1 MFLTPLDYH
10 NQSDNITI
18 PKINQRTQNLT
29 PTPADCSCDFIKES
43 IRERAGMKGMLE
55 IRNLGAVQ
63 YEEKKVESMLPG
75 PS

>member
-1 MFLTPLDYH
+1 MLLTPLDYP
-10 NQSDNITI
+10 NQNDSITI

-29 PTPADCSCDFIKES
+29 PTPDCSCDFIKES

-55 IRNLGAVQ
+55 IRNLGALQ
-63 YEEKKVESMLPG
+63 YEERKVESMQPG

>member
-1 MFLTPLDYH
+1 MFLTPLDYP
-10 NQSDNITI
+10 NQSDIITI

-29 PTPADCSCDFIKES
+29 PTPADCSSDFIKES
-43 IRERAGMKGMLE
+43 IRERGGMKGMLE